1 MFANSL
7 IMAGTKREIR
17 LVVVLDPEDARAITN
32 IARKE
37 KLTKS
42 DCVRRL
48 IRERARILRTVPE
61 AAARAAG

>member
-1 MFANSL
+1 
-7 IMAGTKREIR
+7 MAAVAKR
-17 LVVVLDPEDARAITN
+17 LVIVLDRADAKAIAE

-48 IRERARILRTVPE
+48 IRERARILATVPE